1 MNDEKLN
8 LSKRLYRFVRYV
20 LIGRHFYGLTAVFR
34 VLPDFIVIGVGRSGT
49 TSLFNYLEQHPS
61 IVSSAYD
68 EIGFFDDNFRLG
80 LTWYRSMFPTIIKKF
95 QTKKTTKF
103 FMTYEVTPWYIRRP
117 WTARRIK
124 KLFPNIKLIAVL
136 RNPVD
141 RTYSHYHLSKRN
153 NEKQDFET
161 MIEEDMKNISKWRTK
176 AKNDSYFLNEV
187 QNSKLARGF
196 YYEQLEQW
204 FEIFDKD
211 QILIIP
217 GEMLGTQTKNTLQ
230 EVFRFL
236 GLPEYEI
243 KNTDKVN
250 VAKYEKMKLETREKL
265 VEFFRP
271 YNKKLFGLLNRQ
283 FDWDK

>member
-1 MNDEKLN
+1 MNNEKLN

-124 KLFPNIKLIAVL
+124 KLFLGRYMILQI
-136 RNPVD
+136 
-141 RTYSHYHLSKRN
+141 SH
-153 NEKQDFET
+153 
-161 MIEEDMKNISKWRTK
+161 
-176 AKNDSYFLNEV
+176 
-187 QNSKLARGF
+187 
-196 YYEQLEQW
+196 
-204 FEIFDKD
+204 
-211 QILIIP
+211 
-217 GEMLGTQTKNTLQ
+217 
-230 EVFRFL
+230 
-236 GLPEYEI
+236 
-243 KNTDKVN
+243 
-250 VAKYEKMKLETREKL
+250 
-265 VEFFRP
+265 
-271 YNKKLFGLLNRQ
+271 LLL
-283 FDWDK
+283 

>member
-1 MNDEKLN
+1 
-8 LSKRLYRFVRYV
+8 
-20 LIGRHFYGLTAVFR
+20 
-34 VLPDFIVIGVGRSGT
+34 
-49 TSLFNYLEQHPS
+49 
-61 IVSSAYD
+61 
-68 EIGFFDDNFRLG
+68 
-80 LTWYRSMFPTIIKKF
+80 
-95 QTKKTTKF
+95 
-103 FMTYEVTPWYIRRP
+103 MTYEVTPWYIRRP

-217 GEMLGTQTKNTLQ
+217 SEMLGTQTKNTLQ

-250 VAKYEKMKLETREKL
+250 VAKYEKMKLETRERL

>member
-1 MNDEKLN
+1 MNDEKLS
-8 LSKRLYRFVRYV
+8 LSKSLYRFVRYI

-95 QTKKTTKF
+95 QTKRRTKF

-124 KLFPNIKLIAVL
+124 KLFPNIKLITVL

-176 AKNDSYFLNEV
+176 VKNDSYFLNEV

-211 QILIIP
+211 QMLIIP
-217 GEMLGTQTKNTLQ
+217 SERLGTQTKNILQ

-236 GLPEYEI
+236 DLPEYEI
-243 KNTDKVN
+243 KNTNKVN
-250 VAKYEKMKLETREKL
+250 VAKYEKMRPETRERL

-271 YNKKLFGLLNRQ
+271 YNKKLFELLNRQ

>member
-1 MNDEKLN
+1 MNNEKLN

-217 GEMLGTQTKNTLQ
+217 SEMLGTQTKNTLQ

-250 VAKYEKMKLETREKL
+250 VLY
-265 VEFFRP
+265 VV
-271 YNKKLFGLLNRQ
+271 
-283 FDWDK
+283 